1 MELAL
6 TLLDY
11 NVILGGDLNSYL
23 GAMKEENL
31 NIFPVEEEQITT
43 IKKRT
48 YTQGQF
54 HKADKIVKESK
65 DKIITNLQIRKG
77 QVTYM
82 DGTEPNE
89 HTLVPTNQH
98 PFDHFVVVAQ
108 LVKKR

>member
-65 DKIITNLQIRKG
+65 DKIITNL
-77 QVTYM
+77 
-82 DGTEPNE
+82 
-89 HTLVPTNQH
+89 
-98 PFDHFVVVAQ
+98 
-108 LVKKR
+108 